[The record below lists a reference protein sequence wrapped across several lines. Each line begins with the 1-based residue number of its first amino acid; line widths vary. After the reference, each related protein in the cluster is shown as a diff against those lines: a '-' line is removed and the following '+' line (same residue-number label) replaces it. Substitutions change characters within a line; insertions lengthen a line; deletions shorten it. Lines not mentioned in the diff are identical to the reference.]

1 MSSSGH
7 VADIVDAPQMTHHD
21 RLLRDGV
28 AMQHCAAC
36 TCPIYLYNRVGA
48 GIGLRAHRRFTAEVR
63 HKTDQMAQTP
73 TTN

>member
-1 MSSSGH
+1 MSSGH
-7 VADIVDAPQMTHHD
+7 VADIVDAPQMTH
-21 RLLRDGV
+21 R
-28 AMQHCAAC
+28 
-36 TCPIYLYNRVGA
+36 PIYLYNRVGA